1 MTQQEVRKIGGKGVK
16 VVSIEKGSLIG
27 NKNME
32 IGFVI
37 THINDKQVNS
47 LDEAV
52 NLMTNTKGKV
62 VLAGVYEDFP
72 EEYYYTFVK

>member
-1 MTQQEVRKIGGKGVK
+1 
-16 VVSIEKGSLIG
+16 
-27 NKNME
+27 ME

-37 THINDKQVNS
+37 THINEKQVNS

-52 NLMTNTKGKV
+52 KMIAATKGKI